1 MQSKLWQVKAVG
13 LSFALSVLSGR
24 AVLSQSASFSGNV
37 FYLAPGG
44 AITSIAAEVVL
55 PPGQYFSGN
64 STVTYNSIG
73 IPGTVTFRPISLTL
87 EPGSI
92 VTDRTLSPSAQ
103 VAFNLSQ
110 IANLTT
116 NEANLATYISIVR
129 AAGGADGLD

>member
-13 LSFALSVLSGR
+13 LSFVLSVLSGR
-24 AVLSQSASFSGNV
+24 AVLSQSASFSGSV

-44 AITSIAAEVVL
+44 AVTSIAAELVL
-55 PPGQYFSGN
+55 PPGLYFNGN
-64 STVTYNSIG
+64 PTVTYISNG

-87 EPGSI
+87 NPDSI
-92 VTDRTLSPSAQ
+92 VADRTLSPSTQ

-116 NEANLATYISIVR
+116 NEANLAAYISIVR
-129 AAGGADGLD
+129 AAGGTDGLD

>member
-13 LSFALSVLSGR
+13 LSFVLSVLSGR
-24 AVLSQSASFSGNV
+24 AVLSQTASFSGSV
-37 FYLAPGG
+37 FYLAPSG

-55 PPGQYFSGN
+55 PPGLYFNGN
-64 STVTYNSIG
+64 PTVTYSSSG
-73 IPGTVTFRPISLTL
+73 TPGTVTFRPTSLTL
-87 EPGSI
+87 EPGPI
-92 VTDRTLSPSAQ
+92 LANHTLSPSAQ